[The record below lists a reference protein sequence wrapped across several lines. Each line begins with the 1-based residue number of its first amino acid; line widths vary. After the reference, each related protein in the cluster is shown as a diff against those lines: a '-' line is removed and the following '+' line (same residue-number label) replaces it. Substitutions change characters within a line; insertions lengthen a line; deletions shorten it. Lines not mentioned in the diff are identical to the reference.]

1 MHSINLAKKIAR
13 LAYHKQAIDIRI
25 LDLRGLT
32 SAADFFIICSG
43 SVDIHVRAITDFII
57 KELRPDKIR
66 PYSIEG
72 TDTCRWV
79 LTDYID
85 VIFHC
90 FLPESRDYFNLEGL
104 WADAPVMPV
113 DPVSG
118 RITTLTE
125 AKRRRQSGAFA

>member
-13 LAYHKQAIDIRI
+13 LAHNKQAIDIKI

-43 SVDIHVRAITDFII
+43 TVDVHVRAITDYIVR
-57 KELRPDKIR
+57 ELRPEKIR
-66 PYSIEG
+66 PYSLEG
-72 TDTCRWV
+72 TDTSRWV
-79 LTDYID
+79 LADFFD

-90 FLPESRDYFNLEGL
+90 FLPDSRSYFNLEGL

-113 DPVSG
+113 DPETG
-118 RITTLTE
+118 RITTLAE
-125 AKRRRQSGAFA
+125 AKKQKAGAA